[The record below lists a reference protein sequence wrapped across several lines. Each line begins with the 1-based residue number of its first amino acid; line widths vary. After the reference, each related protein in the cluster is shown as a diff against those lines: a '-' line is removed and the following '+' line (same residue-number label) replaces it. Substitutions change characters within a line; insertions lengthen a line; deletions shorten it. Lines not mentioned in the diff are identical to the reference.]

1 MREPG
6 LHQGIVPLPGVDRRV
21 LRAPSQRLQAT
32 GQVVW
37 MVMHPEG
44 HQNHRTDAQERP
56 PICLKASL
64 ESAVLEDRQHTLPLR
79 NVQSRGPAG
88 NGTCVQAGHVA
99 LMLADAL
106 SPFADGHPTDAQPA
120 GDVGVGELSGLE
132 QPAGFQ
138 ASFFELTTGEVSWA
152 PDHGRPL

>member
-6 LHQGIVPLPGVDRRV
+6 LHQGIIPLPGIDSGV
-21 LRAPSQRLQAT
+21 LWAPSQRLQST

-37 MVMHPEG
+37 MVAHPEG

-64 ESAVLEDRQHTLPLR
+64 ESAVLEDRQHALPLR
-79 NVQSRGPAG
+79 DVQARGPAG

-106 SPFADGHPTDAQPA
+106 SPFADGHPTDAQSA
-120 GDVGVGELSGLE
+120 GDVGVGELSSLE

-138 ASFFELTTGEVSWA
+138 ASFFTLATGEVSWT
-152 PDHGRPL
+152 PDHGCPL